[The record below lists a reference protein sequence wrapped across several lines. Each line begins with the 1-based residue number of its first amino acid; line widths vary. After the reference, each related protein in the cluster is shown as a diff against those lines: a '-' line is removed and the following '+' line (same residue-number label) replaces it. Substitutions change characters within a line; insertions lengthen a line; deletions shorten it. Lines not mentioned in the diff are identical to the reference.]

1 MEPPATPRWPNGRN
15 NPMTHPM
22 PGAKAPALDL
32 PLADGGRF
40 VLADQA
46 PDTFTML
53 VFYRGLHCPVCKG
66 FLGKV
71 DAAVA
76 EFEKVGTKVVAIS
89 MDPQDRAEKAVAE
102 WGLKNLK
109 VAYGLTED
117 AARAYGLYISQSIKD
132 AETATFAE
140 PGLFLINKS
149 GAFYMIN
156 ISNMPFARPDIS
168 DLPQKIAFAT
178 QNGYPARGTKG

>member
-1 MEPPATPRWPNGRN
+1 
-15 NPMTHPM
+15 MTHPM

-32 PLADGGRF
+32 PQADGGRF

-102 WGLKNLK
+102 WGLQNLK

-132 AETATFAE
+132 AETAIFAE
-140 PGLFLINKS
+140 PGLFLIDKS